1 MPDKSMQDMKMKGLL
16 IQFKMFFIFI
26 VDLAVAFSALFLMI
40 LIRYGSENFSAQ
52 LKDHFIPFS
61 IITLLFIL
69 IFFIFN
75 LYSFRFNKNTTEFA
89 NSFAK
94 SLMISFSI
102 SVLIFYIFGDFFKLT
117 PKTNLVIFTG
127 IFGILDFY
135 LRILIKRYFTHR
147 KINRKIIIISKKRD
161 GLVEELRRNQNIGY
175 EIIRESDMLDLNEII
190 ALDPDIVVISGD
202 EGAEFNKIYALV
214 KKGIFVY
221 TINNFYEEM
230 FQKMP
235 TEILGKNEII
245 EYISENK
252 TIFNFM
258 KRILDIALSFALIIL
273 LSPVFVLT
281 AIIVK
286 LTSKGPA
293 LFKHQRISLN
303 DTEFTIYK
311 FRSMYL
317 NSEKNGAVWTKDNK
331 KDSRI
336 TPVGKFIRE
345 THLDEIPQ
353 LINILK
359 GDISFVGPR
368 PERPEFIRNLKQDI
382 LYYDLRHTVKG
393 GLTGWA
399 QVNYKYGSSTED
411 AREKLKYDFYY
422 IKNRNIFFD
431 IIIILKTIAKIFTY

>member
-1 MPDKSMQDMKMKGLL
+1 M
-16 IQFKMFFIFI
+16 
-26 VDLAVAFSALFLMI
+26 
-40 LIRYGSENFSAQ
+40 
-52 LKDHFIPFS
+52 
-61 IITLLFIL
+61 
-69 IFFIFN
+69 
-75 LYSFRFNKNTTEFA
+75 
-89 NSFAK
+89 
-94 SLMISFSI
+94 
-102 SVLIFYIFGDFFKLT
+102 
-117 PKTNLVIFTG
+117 VIFTG